1 MHRVACY
8 QYKEQSMQRFA
19 VGTLLIVMGHKWK
32 L

>member
-1 MHRVACY
+1 
-8 QYKEQSMQRFA
+8 MQRFA